1 MAAPLPTV
9 ESPQETEPTMSTTA
23 TPTRDA
29 EVIASVDR
37 YAEAQRI
44 VDTLSDEGFPVD
56 RVAIVGRDL
65 QLVER
70 VTGRRRYG
78 RAALEGT
85 GSGAVT
91 GALIGAFLALFSL
104 WNPTVTWLGMVVA
117 WTLVGAVVGVVL
129 GLIGQALQRG
139 RRDFS
144 SVSSMQAGTFEV
156 QADRDVAD
164 RARQMVGEAVPTG

>member
-1 MAAPLPTV
+1 
-9 ESPQETEPTMSTTA
+9 MSTTSA
-23 TPTRDA
+23 PTQQP

-37 YAEAQRI
+37 YAQAQQI

-65 QLVER
+65 RLVEQ

-78 RAALEGT
+78 RAALEGA

-104 WNPTVTWLGMVVA
+104 WDPTVTWLGMVVA
-117 WTLVGAVVGVVL
+117 WTLLGAVAGAVL
-129 GLIGQALQRG
+129 GLIGHALQRG

-144 SVSSMQAGTFEV
+144 SVSSMQAGAFEV
-156 QADRDVAD
+156 QAERDVAD
-164 RARQMVGEAVPTG
+164 RARQTVGDPVDTG

>member
-1 MAAPLPTV
+1 
-9 ESPQETEPTMSTTA
+9 MSTTSTA
-23 TPTRDA
+23 TQPTD
-29 EVIASVDR
+29 VIASVDR
-37 YAEAQRI
+37 YTEAQRI

-65 QLVER
+65 QLVEQ

-78 RAALEGT
+78 RAALEGA

-104 WNPTVTWLGMVVA
+104 WDPTVSWLGMVIA
-117 WTLVGAVVGVVL
+117 WTLLGALVGVVL
-129 GLIGQALQRG
+129 GLIGHALQRG

-144 SVSSMQAGTFEV
+144 SVSSMQAGAFEV
-156 QADRDVAD
+156 RTDRDVAD
-164 RARQMVGEAVPTG
+164 RARRTLGEPVPA